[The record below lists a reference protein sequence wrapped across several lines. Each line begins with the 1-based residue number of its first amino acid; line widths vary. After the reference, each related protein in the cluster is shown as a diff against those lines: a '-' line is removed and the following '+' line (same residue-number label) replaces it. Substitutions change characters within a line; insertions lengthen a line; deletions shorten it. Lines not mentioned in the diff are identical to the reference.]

1 MMNGS
6 MPRRGGKKKCSW
18 KKKLLSLGGS
28 LVLINRVLSNMVLP
42 MISSLVI
49 RKSFATIY
57 LFRSRFFWQGHV
69 KKYQMANWNV
79 VSHPKDQ

>member
-6 MPRRGGKKKCSW
+6 MTRRGGKKKCSW

-28 LVLINRVLSNMVLP
+28 LVLIDRVLSNMVLP

-49 RKSFATIY
+49 RKSFATI
-57 LFRSRFFWQGHV
+57 
-69 KKYQMANWNV
+69 
-79 VSHPKDQ
+79 